1 MKYKL
6 ISLIFAVLFTFSAC
20 SSFNKNVPVS
30 NTVPGSNN
38 SDSRSGGSGTGTG
51 SNSNTDTNAN
61 SGTATGSDT
70 GTPTGG
76 TAGTDGTTQ
85 GADESSLDSTEK
97 SWYYLPKT
105 DGTPSGE
112 PKDIVNLINKYDGYY
127 LGDTS
132 RKVIYLTFDEGY
144 ENGYTS
150 KILDVLKANDVK
162 AAFFVT
168 KSYIANNPALVRR
181 MADEG
186 HLVCNHSSTH
196 PSMPLVALKGKAV
209 FDKEFQ
215 DTEAAYSAATGKTLA
230 PFFRPPEGNY
240 SELSLFYTKQLGYKT
255 IFWSFAYS
263 DWDTAKQPAE
273 ADAIALLRVRTHN
286 GGIFL
291 LHAVSKTNSD
301 ILDTVLNDW
310 KSKGFEFGS
319 LEELPES

>member
-6 ISLIFAVLFTFSAC
+6 ISLIFAVLFIFSAC
-20 SSFNKNVPVS
+20 SSFNKNIPVS
-30 NTVPGSNN
+30 NTVPGSNTADN
-38 SDSRSGGSGTGTG
+38 GSGSSGTGTDA
-51 SNSNTDTNAN
+51 NSNADTDK
-61 SGTATGSDT
+61 GTGSDA

-76 TAGTDGTTQ
+76 TDATGGNTQ
-85 GADESSLDSTEK
+85 DSDVSSLDSTEK
-97 SWYYLPKT
+97 GWYYLPKT

-112 PKDIVNLINKYDGYY
+112 PKDIVNLINRYDGYF

-132 RKVIYLTFDEGY
+132 RKLIYLTFDEGY

-196 PSMPLVALKGKAV
+196 PSMPLVALKGKAA

-215 DTEAAYSAATGKTLA
+215 DTEAAYTAATGKTLA

-240 SELSLFYTKQLGYKT
+240 SELSLYYTKLLGYKT

-263 DWDTAKQPAE
+263 DWDTTKQPAE
-273 ADAIALLRVRTHN
+273 ADAIALLRARTHN

-291 LHAVSKTNSD
+291 LHAVSKTNTD
-301 ILDTVLNDW
+301 ILDTVLKEW
-310 KSKGFEFGS
+310 KSNGYEFGS
-319 LEELPES
+319 LYDLPEK